1 MALTTTYPGEIE
13 EILSER
19 LAVRGAAVVGIAHPE
34 FGEDVGA
41 AVALK
46 AGAGVTGDG
55 IRDQFRTTVDS
66 YECSQA
72 TCGLSMSCQGS
83 SCPCSGRR
91 RR

>member
-1 MALTTTYPGEIE
+1 MALTTSYPGEIE

-66 YECSQA
+66 YECSRA
-72 TCGLSMSCQGS
+72 RCGLSMSCQGS